1 MLPFIAIH
9 FGINLVRDEK
19 SQGQGERSIGDD
31 FSQAMTHTA
40 ILIPLDYD
48 CQAKLSPETQLNG
61 VAARGSWTKE
71 ENRIS
76 GQIS

>member
-9 FGINLVRDEK
+9 SGMNLVRDGK
-19 SQGQGERSIGDD
+19 CQGQGERSLGDD

-40 ILIPLDYD
+40 VLIPADYD
-48 CQAKLSPETQLNG
+48 CQAKLSSDMQLNR
-61 VAARGSWTKE
+61 VTARGSWTKE
-71 ENRIS
+71 EKRIL